1 MPLAGGLAAG
11 GLKYLAA
18 VGAEAMQVFA
28 ANPRGWTPQP
38 GDPGQDAILREE
50 TSRAGIPVF
59 VHAPYLINLGSPDQR
74 VRELSAGS
82 LRHSVAR
89 GAQIGARGVV
99 VHTGSAVGSDRA
111 TALRRVREILLP
123 LLDEIGDDAPDLLLE
138 PMAGQGQMLCSVM
151 ADLGPYLDAL
161 DRHPR
166 AKVCL
171 DTCHLFAAGHDLVAP
186 DGVPRMLAEL
196 DSVAG
201 PGRLRLLHANDS
213 KDGCGARR
221 DRHENIGAG
230 QLGAV
235 PFGCL
240 LRHPATAG
248 VPFIVETPG
257 GQNGHAKDVATLR
270 GLRDGDT
277 GKVLSPAIHHHPR

>member
-1 MPLAGGLAAG
+1 MPLTGGLAAG
-11 GLKYLAA
+11 ALRYLAA

-28 ANPRGWTPQP
+28 ANPRGWTPKP
-38 GDPGQDAILREE
+38 GDPEQDAILRAA
-50 TSRAGIPVF
+50 TDQAGIPVF

-74 VRELSAGS
+74 VRELSAGA

-89 GAQIGARGVV
+89 GARIGASGVV
-99 VHTGSAVGSDRA
+99 VHTGSAVGADRE
-111 TALRRVREILLP
+111 TALCQVRETLLP

-138 PMAGQGQMLCSVM
+138 PMAGQRQMLCSVI

-171 DTCHLFAAGHDLVAP
+171 DTCHLSAAGYDLAAP
-186 DGVPRMLAEL
+186 GGVPRMLAEVET
-196 DSVAG
+196 VAG

-221 DRHENIGAG
+221 DRHENVGAG
-230 QLGAV
+230 QLGTV

-257 GQNGHAKDVATLR
+257 GRDGHAKDVATLR

-277 GKVLSPAIHHHPR
+277 GKVRNPAIHHHPR